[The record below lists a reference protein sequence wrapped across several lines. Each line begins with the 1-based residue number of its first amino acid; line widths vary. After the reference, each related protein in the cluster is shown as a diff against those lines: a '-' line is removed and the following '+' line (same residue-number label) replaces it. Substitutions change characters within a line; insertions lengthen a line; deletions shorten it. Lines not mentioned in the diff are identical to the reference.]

1 MSEPPPS
8 AEYLVISRGEWN
20 ESLSREQIDDVID
33 RFYRWLD
40 RLVDEGKMRR
50 GQRLTYEGKTIT
62 QKNVITDGP
71 FGESKEVIGG
81 FWFIIASSLDEAAQ
95 IASGNP
101 CLDCGLFVELRP
113 IDPQRATPDNTV
125 VRSN

>member
-50 GQRLTYEGKTIT
+50 GQGRTYEGKAIT
-62 QKNVITDGP
+62 QESVVTDGP
-71 FGESKEVIGG
+71 VREAKEVIGG
-81 FWFIIASSLDEAAQ
+81 FCFIIASSLDEAAQ

-101 CLDCGLFVELRP
+101 CLDCGLF
-113 IDPQRATPDNTV
+113 
-125 VRSN
+125 